1 MLVRGSTHR
10 LSLSMV
16 TLLALSVYHSQPHV
30 SACTGALNTT
40 LPYGPAVV
48 DHCILTAGLPPQQLV
63 KQAAVSPDQQQGL
76 LTAVLGWEKW
86 LDDCE
91 THAPKGYVTYRRAG
105 WSSQVYS
112 HESVLAQVLVR
123 VSCMWTPT

>member
-1 MLVRGSTHR
+1 MAAASCKRSQ
-10 LSLSMV
+10 
-16 TLLALSVYHSQPHV
+16 HSISDPQLPA
-30 SACTGALNTT
+30 SAGALNTA

-63 KQAAVSPDQQQGL
+63 KQAALSPDQQQGL

-91 THAPKGYVTYRRAG
+91 TQAPKGYITYRRAG
-105 WSSQVYS
+105 GLADFATLVISSYRGLCTGAS
-112 HESVLAQVLVR
+112 I
-123 VSCMWTPT
+123 

>member
-1 MLVRGSTHR
+1 MVWSVQCLHGKGHTGS
-10 LSLSMV
+10 
-16 TLLALSVYHSQPHV
+16 LAAASYEGAPYTISDPQLPA
-30 SACTGALNTT
+30 SAGALNTA

-63 KQAAVSPDQQQGL
+63 KQTALSPDQQQGL

-91 THAPKGYVTYRRAG
+91 TQAPKGYITYRRAG
-105 WSSQVYS
+105 
-112 HESVLAQVLVR
+112 VLALMT
-123 VSCMWTPT
+123 SSH